1 MAIQRHQPVELTE
14 PTNVRTAGINR
25 NMSDPAVVAAAMQRL
40 RDRVVADERRFGLP
54 SADTHAA
61 IDRGDLVETFDV
73 CRWMFAA
80 DSLVRAESRAPKAIP
95 STVEPR

>member
-25 NMSDPAVVAAAMQRL
+25 NMSDPGGGGGNDAAAAGPSGGGRTAV
-40 RDRVVADERRFGLP
+40 RPP

-61 IDRGDLVETFDV
+61 IDQGDLVETFDV

-80 DSLVRAESRAPKAIP
+80 DSLVRAESRAPETIP
-95 STVEPR
+95 STAERR